1 MLALALPQVSPRM
14 AGLLAAPIGAILLA
28 APYMGGVSNSAVALG
43 VLAAISALMV
53 LPHARDNEQADQSD
67 QTTNWLLVAGLAVLA
82 IGATTG
88 PDKFVPISGALL
100 LGWSVTRLQAM
111 PLKHTVPFLVCLA
124 FAVPVPAAIEATV
137 GLYLAEIEAA
147 GFVGA
152 AQALGLPVYQFGSQI
167 VSGETAATINSD
179 CSGTML
185 IWPALLGGIVAAH
198 TAKGAPLKK
207 ATILLLSVPLAMGL
221 NVIRLGIL
229 LALNFQAPEEIA
241 TAFHDMLGWF
251 LMPLVWVLP
260 LLIWGRLKSADI
272 WLPSLSRSEALAM
285 TSVLALLITGLLI
298 KPSTQVQTAPAA
310 LPYYISGWTGEV
322 IDIPNEEAR
331 ILAADW
337 AERRRYLSPDGD
349 REMLLT
355 FIRHADSK
363 KAKAHTSKL
372 CFEAMGWQ
380 SDQLQ
385 SLTVRPGVQIHHML
399 VRSFNHVQ
407 AVTEIVL
414 DGSALDKPVSTRL
427 QLVENPTVP
436 VTERHATALEFANAF
451 GLQMG
456 EES

>member
-1 MLALALPQVSPRM
+1 MLTLTLPQLNPRT
-14 AGLLAAPIGAILLA
+14 AGLLATPIGAILLA
-28 APYMGGVSNSAVALG
+28 APYMGGVGNSVVALG

-53 LPHARDNEQADQSD
+53 LPQERSDHQTD
-67 QTTNWLLVAGLAVLA
+67 QTTNWLFVAGLTVLA

-100 LGWSVTRLQAM
+100 ISWSVTRLHPM
-111 PLKHTVPFLVCLA
+111 PLKQIMPFLICLA
-124 FAVPVPAAIEATV
+124 FAVPVPAAIEASV

-198 TAKGAPLKK
+198 TANGTPLKK

-272 WLPSLSRSEALAM
+272 WLPSLSRTEALAM
-285 TSVLALLITGLLI
+285 ISVLALLITGLMI
-298 KPSTQVQTAPAA
+298 KPSTPVQTAPAA

-322 IDIPNEEAR
+322 IDIPDEEAR

-337 AERRRYLSPDGD
+337 AERRRYLSPDGG

-414 DGSALDKPVSTRL
+414 DGSTLDKPVSTRL
-427 QLVENPTVP
+427 QLIENPSVP
-436 VTERHATALEFANAF
+436 VTERHATALKFADAF
-451 GLQMG
+451 GLHMG